1 MTYGQY
7 CGFNEPL
14 ADKKAEAVREKQYKY
29 SDAVIIGA
37 PPVVPNKAIREK
49 QYNYSGAVVIG
60 NVVPDT
66 EAVRQKQYNYSK
78 AFVSHGETI
87 EDVSEYIK
95 KSAGI
100 KGFFKTQHNFGRHPF
115 ATNV

>member
-14 ADKKAEAVREKQYKY
+14 ADKKPTAVDAEAV
-29 SDAVIIGA
+29 
-37 PPVVPNKAIREK
+37 REK
-49 QYNYSGAVVIG
+49 QYNYSGAVIIG

-87 EDVSEYIK
+87 EDVPEDMPEDIK
-95 KSAGI
+95 KSACAKI
-100 KGFFKTQHNFGRHPF
+100 KDFFMKQQKFGRHPF
-115 ATNV
+115 ATNM